1 MVEKSHG
8 REFESH
14 QVSRFSY
21 ESSLNHNILSF
32 PDNNR
37 VFSDRLVDDHDREV
51 FLNLLSDKLGT
62 MLDFSY
68 HNLCPNKVPPI
79 FGMLLKITK
88 CHFLK

>member
-1 MVEKSHG
+1 MLLISPFYQQFLK
-8 REFESH
+8 
-14 QVSRFSY
+14 
-21 ESSLNHNILSF
+21 IISF
-32 PDNNR
+32 PDNDR

-79 FGMLLKITK
+79 FGMLLKYYISL
-88 CHFLK
+88 LK